1 MSNSNSGAN
10 ALCIVYHKQY
20 SQRYTLRIPKGR
32 DEGAWWHPLFL
43 RGHPEK
49 IQKIVRTKRKGEA
62 SSIPDVPNF
71 HDMPPTLQTG
81 GANNQHFNKC
91 YLYKEVEDVVA
102 PTLSTNEGGGICV
115 DEGLESLQSWHDIP
129 RHACMLPKKKCCAVE
144 TSPAKSM
151 GLCHQPADVI
161 AASFIPP
168 MANIRAKPDFVPTII
183 HQGGHCASTEVEDTD
198 DLDEFSKFIDNN
210 VFHLPFDRN
219 VQD

>member
-43 RGHPEK
+43 RGHPEE

-81 GANNQHFNKC
+81 GANQPFKRR
-91 YLYKEVEDVVA
+91 EDVA
-102 PTLSTNEGGGICV
+102 MSEATIPGYILTYLSCRTDTNC
-115 DEGLESLQSWHDIP
+115 L
-129 RHACMLPKKKCCAVE
+129 
-144 TSPAKSM
+144 
-151 GLCHQPADVI
+151 
-161 AASFIPP
+161 
-168 MANIRAKPDFVPTII
+168 
-183 HQGGHCASTEVEDTD
+183 
-198 DLDEFSKFIDNN
+198 
-210 VFHLPFDRN
+210 
-219 VQD
+219 